1 MSGNDAAETAKIEV
15 WWDMNDCTIPEGY
28 DARRVRSGIERA
40 FEKLGYT
47 GRVSITAY
55 GDQKKTPCDVLR
67 GLSST
72 GVAVA
77 HTNSDSTRSVMH
89 RDMVEWRAQN
99 PPPGIILII
108 SDQVEGEFSW
118 DLARLQQRTRYKLF
132 QANSMKSLDD
142 FILLYKANWRWEQL
156 LEKGDPPL
164 VAVVGG
170 LSSAAMFYCKSCN
183 FDCQSLKK
191 FRKHLSSYKHGME
204 EAINPPDTRLS
215 CVTKRWARNYP
226 ATPEHATAKI
236 HVLWDMNDCP
246 IPEGYDARRVRPS
259 IERAFKEI
267 GYSGPVSIT
276 AFADQKQTP
285 VHHLLAL
292 SSTGVDFSHT
302 LPWVH
307 YSRMITDFE
316 KWTKN
321 NPAPASIMI
330 ISDEVASSK
339 YRSTYICGKLQESNY
354 NCFLAYSVRPFEMP
368 VLVTSAEWL
377 WDSLLS
383 GSCFLFVL
391 SCVTK
396 TWARNYPATP
406 EHATAKIHV
415 LWDMNDCPIPEG
427 YDACCVRPSIERA
440 FKELGYTGPV
450 SITAFADQ
458 KQTPDHHLLALSST
472 GVDFSHTL
480 PWVHYSRMITDFEK
494 WTKNNPAPAS
504 IMIIS
509 DEVASSQYLSSLI
522 CRKLQKSNYNC
533 FLAYS
538 VRPFEKPILV
548 WDSLLAV
555 SETKRNILHKCS
567 ESESE
572 RVVAAST
579 GMFCCTLCL
588 CDCKSLDD
596 FNKHLSSKDHTQE
609 EKRMTSHAQS
619 FPHRQRQ
626 YKISNYY
633 DEVGYPPK
641 TKRMRKAALK
651 GFFLPRPL
659 RFTRR

>member
-40 FEKLGYT
+40 FEKLGYS

-55 GDQKKTPCDVLR
+55 GDQKKTPCHVLR

-132 QANSMKSLDD
+132 QANSMKSRDD

-183 FDCQSLKK
+183 FDCQSLNK

-215 CVTKRWARNYP
+215 CVTKTWARNYQ
-226 ATPEHATAKI
+226 ATPEHATAEI
-236 HVLWDMNDCP
+236 HVLWDMIDCP

-316 KWTKN
+316 KWTKD

-339 YRSTYICGKLQESNY
+339 DRSTLICRKLQKSNY

-377 WDSLLS
+377 WD
-383 GSCFLFVL
+383 
-391 SCVTK
+391 
-396 TWARNYPATP
+396 N
-406 EHATAKIHV
+406 
-415 LWDMNDCPIPEG
+415 
-427 YDACCVRPSIERA
+427 
-440 FKELGYTGPV
+440 
-450 SITAFADQ
+450 
-458 KQTPDHHLLALSST
+458 
-472 GVDFSHTL
+472 
-480 PWVHYSRMITDFEK
+480 
-494 WTKNNPAPAS
+494 
-504 IMIIS
+504 
-509 DEVASSQYLSSLI
+509 
-522 CRKLQKSNYNC
+522 
-533 FLAYS
+533 
-538 VRPFEKPILV
+538 
-548 WDSLLAV
+548 LLAV
-555 SETKRNILHKCS
+555 SETKRHILHKC
-567 ESESE
+567 SESE

-609 EKRMTSHAQS
+609 EKRMTSYAQS
-619 FPHRQRQ
+619 APRRRRL

-633 DEVGYPPK
+633 EEVGYPPK

>member
-339 YRSTYICGKLQESNY
+339 YRSTLICRKLQKSNY

-377 WDSLLS
+377 WDNLLAGAINPPDS
-383 GSCFLFVL
+383 RL

-396 TWARNYPATP
+396 RWARNYPATP

-427 YDACCVRPSIERA
+427 YDARRVRPSIERA
-440 FKELGYTGPV
+440 FKEIGYSGPV

-458 KQTPDHHLLALSST
+458 KQTPVHHLLALSST

-509 DEVASSQYLSSLI
+509 DEVASSKYRSTYI
-522 CRKLQKSNYNC
+522 CGKLQESNYNC

-538 VRPFEKPILV
+538 VRPFEMPVLV
-548 WDSLLAV
+548 TSAEWLWDNLLAGRI
-555 SETKRNILHKCS
+555 SSQDQTYE
-567 ESESE
+567 ESSPEGVFSPE
-572 RVVAAST
+572 IIT
-579 GMFCCTLCL
+579 F
-588 CDCKSLDD
+588 
-596 FNKHLSSKDHTQE
+596 
-609 EKRMTSHAQS
+609 
-619 FPHRQRQ
+619 
-626 YKISNYY
+626 Y
-633 DEVGYPPK
+633 
-641 TKRMRKAALK
+641 
-651 GFFLPRPL
+651 
-659 RFTRR
+659 

>member
-1 MSGNDAAETAKIEV
+1 MSGTETAKIEV
-15 WWDMNDCTIPEGY
+15 WWDMNDCPIPEGY
-28 DARRVRSGIERA
+28 DARRVRPSMERA
-40 FEKLGYT
+40 FEKIGYT
-47 GRVSITAY
+47 GPVSITAY
-55 GDQKKTPCDVLR
+55 GDQTKTPDHHLLA
-67 GLSST
+67 LSST
-72 GVAVA
+72 GVAVV
-77 HTNSDSTRSVMH
+77 HTIAESTRSVMY
-89 RDMVEWRAQN
+89 RDMVEWRGQN
-99 PPPGIILII
+99 PPPATMMII
-108 SDQVEGEFSW
+108 SDQVEGDFSW
-118 DLARLQQRTRYKLF
+118 DLARLQQRNRYDLF
-132 QANSMKSLDD
+132 QANSTKSRDD
-142 FILLYKANWRWEQL
+142 LLLVYYANWRWEQL
-156 LEKGDPPL
+156 LEEGGAPPP
-164 VAVVGG
+164 VANG

-183 FDCQSLKK
+183 FDCQSLNK

-215 CVTKRWARNYP
+215 CVTKTWARNYQ
-226 ATPEHATAKI
+226 ATPEHATAEI
-236 HVLWDMNDCP
+236 HVLWDMIDCP

-377 WDSLLS
+377 WD
-383 GSCFLFVL
+383 
-391 SCVTK
+391 
-396 TWARNYPATP
+396 N
-406 EHATAKIHV
+406 
-415 LWDMNDCPIPEG
+415 
-427 YDACCVRPSIERA
+427 
-440 FKELGYTGPV
+440 
-450 SITAFADQ
+450 
-458 KQTPDHHLLALSST
+458 
-472 GVDFSHTL
+472 
-480 PWVHYSRMITDFEK
+480 
-494 WTKNNPAPAS
+494 
-504 IMIIS
+504 
-509 DEVASSQYLSSLI
+509 
-522 CRKLQKSNYNC
+522 
-533 FLAYS
+533 
-538 VRPFEKPILV
+538 
-548 WDSLLAV
+548 LLAV
-555 SETKRNILHKCS
+555 SETKRHILHKCS
-567 ESESE
+567 ESE
-572 RVVAAST
+572 RVVASST

-596 FNKHLSSKDHTQE
+596 FNKHLSSKEHTKE
-609 EKRMTSHAQS
+609 EKRMTSHSQS

-651 GFFLPRPL
+651 GFFLPRSL

>member
-339 YRSTYICGKLQESNY
+339 YRSTLICRKLQKSNY

-377 WDSLLS
+377 WD
-383 GSCFLFVL
+383 
-391 SCVTK
+391 
-396 TWARNYPATP
+396 N
-406 EHATAKIHV
+406 
-415 LWDMNDCPIPEG
+415 
-427 YDACCVRPSIERA
+427 
-440 FKELGYTGPV
+440 
-450 SITAFADQ
+450 
-458 KQTPDHHLLALSST
+458 
-472 GVDFSHTL
+472 
-480 PWVHYSRMITDFEK
+480 
-494 WTKNNPAPAS
+494 
-504 IMIIS
+504 
-509 DEVASSQYLSSLI
+509 
-522 CRKLQKSNYNC
+522 
-533 FLAYS
+533 
-538 VRPFEKPILV
+538 
-548 WDSLLAV
+548 LLAV

-609 EKRMTSHAQS
+609 EKRMTSHSQS

-633 DEVGYPPK
+633 DEARYPPK